1 MKKNEKSQEEQIL
14 DEMEAV
20 QKSYDEV
27 NEVLNQE
34 AETKEQDPSS
44 PQQEHK
50 PTPEEIKAGGMLTE
64 DPAPDAADQ
73 GVVADN
79 YKDVPKLKVDAN
91 QDQDEDHGDGID
103 LKYGFTGQEA
113 KEALKVFQR
122 YTIRKRYMIYF
133 LILAVLLIFYLYN
146 IIFQNGSQVSM
157 FIAVVCIAV
166 MCFIVYLPHSHIK
179 HTVSAIDANPYTE
192 DYEMTVYQ
200 DGIRMGSGENANFV
214 PYGKKNFRCWETEDL
229 FIIGHEKQRV
239 FILPKRCCP
248 EEVMEPLIQRMK
260 EGFGE
265 AYQEVTGK
273 K

>member
-1 MKKNEKSQEEQIL
+1 MRKKEKSQEEQIL

-34 AETKEQDPSS
+34 TKEVTPSS
-44 PQQEHK
+44 PQEQQ
-50 PTPEEIKAGGMLTE
+50 PTPEEIQAGGMLNE

-73 GVVADN
+73 GLVADN
-79 YKDVPKLKVDAN
+79 YKDVPKLKVDA
-91 QDQDEDHGDGID
+91 DQDAEEDHGEGID
-103 LKYGFTGQEA
+103 LKYGFTGEEA
-113 KEALKVFQR
+113 KEALKIFQR
-122 YTIRKRYMIYF
+122 YTIRRRYLIYF
-133 LILAVLLIFYLYN
+133 LILAVLLMFYLYN
-146 IIFQNGSQVSM
+146 IIFQNGSQVSV

-166 MCFIVYLPHSHIK
+166 MCFIIYLPHSHIK

-192 DYEMTVYQ
+192 EYEMTVYQ

-248 EEVMEPLIQRMK
+248 EEVLDSLIQRLK

-265 AYQEVTGK
+265 AYLEVAGK

>member
-1 MKKNEKSQEEQIL
+1 MKKKEKSQEEQIL
-14 DEMEAV
+14 EEMEAV

-27 NEVLNQE
+27 NETLNQE
-34 AETKEQDPSS
+34 AETKEVNPSS
-44 PQQEHK
+44 PQRENK
-50 PTPEEIKAGGMLTE
+50 PTQEEIEAGGMLNE
-64 DPAPDAADQ
+64 DPSPDASDQ

-79 YKDVPKLKVDAN
+79 YKDLPKLKVDPQ
-91 QDQDEDHGDGID
+91 QDEEEDHGDGIH
-103 LKYGFTGQEA
+103 LQYGFTGEEA
-113 KEALKVFQR
+113 KEALKIFQK
-122 YTIRKRYMIYF
+122 YTIRRRYLIYF
-133 LILAVLLIFYLYN
+133 LILAVLLVFYLYN

-166 MCFIVYLPHSHIK
+166 MCFIIYLPHSHIK
-179 HTVSAIDANPYTE
+179 HTVSAIDANPYSE

-248 EEVMEPLIQRMK
+248 EEELDFLTQRMK

-265 AYQEVTGK
+265 AYQQVTAK

>member
-1 MKKNEKSQEEQIL
+1 MKKKAKSQEEQIL

-34 AETKEQDPSS
+34 AETKEAAPSTS
-44 PQQEHK
+44 EERE
-50 PTPEEIKAGGMLTE
+50 PTPEEIQAGGMLNE
-64 DPAPDAADQ
+64 DPSPDAADQ
-73 GVVADN
+73 GIVADN
-79 YKDVPKLKVDAN
+79 YKDTPKLKVDAQ
-91 QDQDEDHGDGID
+91 QDAQEDHGDGIH
-103 LKYGFTGQEA
+103 LQYGFTGEES
-113 KEALKVFQR
+113 KEALKIFQK
-122 YTIRKRYMIYF
+122 YTIRKRYLIYF

>member
-1 MKKNEKSQEEQIL
+1 MRKKDKSQEEKIL

-34 AETKEQDPSS
+34 TKEVTPSS
-44 PQQEHK
+44 PQEEQQQ
-50 PTPEEIKAGGMLTE
+50 PTPEEIQAGGMLNE

-79 YKDVPKLKVDAN
+79 YKDLPKLKVDA
-91 QDQDEDHGDGID
+91 DQDNQEDHGDGIY
-103 LKYGFTGQEA
+103 LKYGFTGEEA
-113 KEALKVFQR
+113 KEALKIFQR
-122 YTIRKRYMIYF
+122 YTIRRRYLIYF

-146 IIFQNGSQVSM
+146 IIFQNGSQVSV

-166 MCFIVYLPHSHIK
+166 MCFIIYLPHSHIK

-192 DYEMTVYQ
+192 EYEMTVYQ

-248 EEVMEPLIQRMK
+248 KENLDSLIQRMK

-265 AYQEVTGK
+265 AYLEVTGK

>member
-1 MKKNEKSQEEQIL
+1 
-14 DEMEAV
+14 MEAV

-27 NEVLNQE
+27 NETLNQE
-34 AETKEQDPSS
+34 AETKEVNPSS
-44 PQQEHK
+44 PQRENK
-50 PTPEEIKAGGMLTE
+50 PTQEEIEAGGMLNE
-64 DPAPDAADQ
+64 DPSPDASDQ

-79 YKDVPKLKVDAN
+79 YKDLPKLKVDPQ
-91 QDQDEDHGDGID
+91 QDEEEDHGDGIH
-103 LKYGFTGQEA
+103 LQYGFTGEEA
-113 KEALKVFQR
+113 KEALKIFQK
-122 YTIRKRYMIYF
+122 YTIRRRYLIYF
-133 LILAVLLIFYLYN
+133 LILAVLLVFYLYN

-166 MCFIVYLPHSHIK
+166 MCFIIYLPHSHIK
-179 HTVSAIDANPYTE
+179 HTVSAIDANPYSE

-248 EEVMEPLIQRMK
+248 EEELDFLTQRMK

-265 AYQEVTGK
+265 AYQQVTAK